1 MRKLLKNSYLII
13 ILSVAVTVFFALRLR
28 GIEIQNTIRMFMPQK
43 GESYTR
49 MLNTEEQFGS
59 MLLIGISIEAEND
72 PSVIT
77 PQNIQIIR
85 NITEKCSLVD
95 YVTDI
100 DSLTNVDF
108 IYGEDGALVT
118 EKLVG
123 KDDPVTD
130 AQIARIKQSIAD
142 WQDMYQ
148 NVILSNDG
156 KITQIIIKAD
166 PDANSSQQI
175 AMLSQIKAI
184 VSEQVKGT
192 DLTVRYYGEPV
203 QSDEI
208 RKLMMVDLTRLIP
221 LVILVVILTLYFSFR
236 SFAGTMLPLLT
247 VLMSTVWAC
256 GLMAIF
262 GVTFTLIASV
272 IPIALIACGSAYG
285 IHVISHYYEEI
296 SAVSGEITKEKHLN
310 AIISGLKSVRMP
322 IFLAGITTIAGFI
335 SLVTSPLIPLQ
346 SFAVFTALGVG
357 FALLL
362 SVTLIPAMLYITPL
376 KHVSKRSG
384 HMKNIAE
391 KSVKYKNRM
400 SHASGDST
408 MFSFYKFFAGTRPR
422 VTLLILLILIAS
434 GVGIHKM
441 VIDTAMINYFPKEV
455 QFRKNIDF
463 VDKNLTGSNT
473 LFFVVSGR
481 EKGDMTKP
489 EILKAVDNMQ
499 NHLLKTMPE
508 IGKIVSFTTFIK
520 RMNQVMHVPF
530 VQEFPVEDGA
540 AKASVAE
547 NLSYDG
553 ADFGFDF
560 GDGNAAGTD
569 SSANSNAGSSA
580 GTGAGSPE
588 KSVDNSSAGGAASSF
603 VDPNPEYAK
612 RLDAQLTAREFFDII
627 QKACAEAGGDKASV
641 ADLVRKIEQALNYNG
656 TDYYEIPYDEKRY
669 PVERREQLA
678 DLVSQ
683 YLLLYSG
690 SLDNFADDQ
699 LSPKVIRIQVQIR
712 EQSTQETKK
721 IIEGAKSYAAKYF
734 PEGYTIEATGNA
746 EMQYNMAKMVINS
759 QMTSI
764 IFSIIL
770 VFIILSVSFKSPM
783 AGFIGAIPLVF
794 TILLNFMVM
803 GFADIHLDLLTS
815 IIASVAIG
823 IGIDYTIHFMETY
836 RAERAKTDNLEEVTR
851 NTFRISGQGIMT
863 NALAVGLGFAVL
875 ILSNFI
881 ILRYVGILVT
891 IVMFSSST
899 LALTIIPGFL
909 NLLDP
914 KFMHSKAKDE

>member
-13 ILSVAVTVFFALRLR
+13 VLSVAVTVFFALRLR

-72 PSVIT
+72 TSVIT
-77 PQNIQIIR
+77 PRNIQIIR

-130 AQIARIKQSIAD
+130 AQIAQIKQSIAD

-156 KITQIIIKAD
+156 KITQIIIKVD
-166 PDANSSQQI
+166 PDTNSSQQI
-175 AMLSQIKAI
+175 AMLSQIKTI

-236 SFAGTMLPLLT
+236 SFIGTMLPLLT

-296 SAVSGEITKEKHLN
+296 SVVSGEITKEKHLN
-310 AIISGLKSVRMP
+310 AIISGLKNVSLP
-322 IFLAGITTIAGFI
+322 IFLAGVTTIAGFI
-335 SLVTSPLIPLQ
+335 SLITSPLIPLQ

-376 KHVSKRSG
+376 KQVSKRST
-384 HMKNIAE
+384 HLKKVAE
-391 KSVKYKNRM
+391 KSVKYKNRL
-400 SHASGDST
+400 SHMSGDST

-441 VIDTAMINYFPKEV
+441 IIDTAMINYFPKEV
-455 QFRKNIDF
+455 QFRKDIDF

-540 AKASVAE
+540 AKTSKAE
-547 NLSYDG
+547 NLSYDD

-560 GDGNAAGTD
+560 GDGNV
-569 SSANSNAGSSA
+569 
-580 GTGAGSPE
+580 TGADSAANA
-588 KSVDNSSAGGAASSF
+588 NSSAGAASNF

-712 EQSTQETKK
+712 EQSTIETKK

-734 PEGYTIEATGNA
+734 PEGYSIEATGNA

-770 VFIILSVSFKSPM
+770 VFIILSISFKSPI
-783 AGFIGAIPLVF
+783 AGFIGAVPLVF

-803 GFADIHLDLLTS
+803 GFANIHLDLLTS

-875 ILSNFI
+875 VLSNFI

-909 NLLDP
+909 NLIDP
-914 KFMHSKAKDE
+914 KFMHSKS